1 MTLVLLQLGERNPK
15 PDIEKE
21 QVLIEGKR
29 KVLLRHCSIGNNNK
43 GEVEVAN
50 LNKVGAQC
58 GWCIVKATLYN
69 IILPP

>member
-50 LNKVGAQC
+50 HTKWGPNVG
-58 GWCIVKATLYN
+58 GTL
-69 IILPP
+69 

>member
-29 KVLLRHCSIGNNNK
+29 KVHLRHCSIGNNNK

-50 LNKVGAQC
+50 LTKWGPNVG
-58 GWCIVKATLYN
+58 GTL
-69 IILPP
+69 